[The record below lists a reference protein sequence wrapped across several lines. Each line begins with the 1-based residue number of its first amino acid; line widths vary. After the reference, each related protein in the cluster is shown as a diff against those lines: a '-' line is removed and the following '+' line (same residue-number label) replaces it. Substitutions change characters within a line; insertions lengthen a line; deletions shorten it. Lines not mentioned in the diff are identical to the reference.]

1 MKKFDKIIFVAKSG
15 NCRAPMAMELL
26 KEQKLDHPA
35 QIEARGIV
43 VLFPE
48 PLNQKA
54 EAVMIGNGIKLENYM
69 IQQLLEEDFAENTLI
84 LAMDSNIRDKLFTM
98 FPDAVNVYV
107 LTDVTGDELEI
118 MDPYGGELVTYG
130 ICFETLVRTIR
141 KLAAV
146 LNDGSFFEE
155 EKGKVSRDE
164 R

>member
-1 MKKFDKIIFVAKSG
+1 MKKIEKIIFVAKSG

-26 KEQKLDHPA
+26 KEQKLNQPV

-54 EAVMIGNGIKLENYM
+54 EALMISNGIKLENYM
-69 IQQLLEEDFAENTLI
+69 TQQLLEEDFSETTMILTL
-84 LAMDSNIRDKLFTM
+84 DSNIRDKLLTM

-107 LTDVTGDELEI
+107 LTDITGDELEI

-130 ICFETLVRTIR
+130 ICFETLVRTIG
-141 KLAAV
+141 KLADI
-146 LNDGSFFEE
+146 LNDGSFLEE
-155 EKGKVSRDE
+155 DKESQDE

>member
-1 MKKFDKIIFVAKSG
+1 MKKIEKIIFVAKSG

-26 KEQKLDHPA
+26 KEQKLNQPV

-54 EAVMIGNGIKLENYM
+54 EAVMISNGIKLENYM
-69 IQQLLEEDFAENTLI
+69 TQQLLEEDFSETTMILTL
-84 LAMDSNIRDKLFTM
+84 DSNIRDKLLTM

-107 LTDVTGDELEI
+107 LTDITGDELEI

-130 ICFETLVRTIR
+130 ICFETLVRTIG
-141 KLAAV
+141 KLADI
-146 LNDGSFFEE
+146 LNDGSFLEE
-155 EKGKVSRDE
+155 DKESQDE

>member
-54 EAVMIGNGIKLENYM
+54 EAMASSWK
-69 IQQLLEEDFAENTLI
+69 
-84 LAMDSNIRDKLFTM
+84 
-98 FPDAVNVYV
+98 
-107 LTDVTGDELEI
+107 
-118 MDPYGGELVTYG
+118 
-130 ICFETLVRTIR
+130 TI
-141 KLAAV
+141 
-146 LNDGSFFEE
+146 
-155 EKGKVSRDE
+155 
-164 R
+164 